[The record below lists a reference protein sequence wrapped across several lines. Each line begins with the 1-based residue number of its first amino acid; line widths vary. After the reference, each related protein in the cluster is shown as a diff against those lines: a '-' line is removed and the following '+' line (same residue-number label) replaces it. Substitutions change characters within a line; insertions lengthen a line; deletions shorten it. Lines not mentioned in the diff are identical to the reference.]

1 MAFRLPLRSLSRG
14 ILARRFAPVSTV
26 NRGTFAT
33 LAEVILC
40 YFLIVCFKLF
50 LAVGSFGVD
59 NNNGNIMPQAW
70 NVECWDAALK
80 LHHWRSRKIYNP

>member
-14 ILARRFAPVSTV
+14 ILARRLAPVSTV
-26 NRGTFAT
+26 NRDTFAT
-33 LAEVILC
+33 LAEVIVC

-59 NNNGNIMPQAW
+59 NNAPIN
-70 NVECWDAALK
+70 LK
-80 LHHWRSRKIYNP
+80 PAGGGEAGHGVGI